1 MSSSC
6 SNTETWGTKR
16 DDSDNGDDDDSVVL
30 RKTAEMEMG
39 LELGVR
45 ERDEEKHWG
54 EQRGCRVRRVRVGSA
69 REAAEVDMVWFW
81 EDKG

>member
-1 MSSSC
+1 
-6 SNTETWGTKR
+6 
-16 DDSDNGDDDDSVVL
+16 
-30 RKTAEMEMG
+30 MG
-39 LELGVR
+39 LLLGVR